1 MYLIPWRAQFPE
13 LFCKSSS
20 YFSVNYYWQNSKMWS
35 ATLILDTLRRCLT
48 AAGVGEDGDLKVSR
62 ATSQVFLQNDALPPA
77 STASPQLFHW
87 KRKGE
92 LIKQLDFSCRTSCTK
107 GKQPLCFLLCLDTSV
122 LYQPSPT
129 HPSIVFKYWG
139 GLPLPPL
146 LLSAHTPLPGT
157 AKAIK
162 ERRWHLPARVHLLK
176 CTVAAPWKHIQP
188 SLSP

>member
-20 YFSVNYYWQNSKMWS
+20 YFSVNYYWQNIKMWR
-35 ATLILDTLRRCLT
+35 AAVILDTLGRCPT
-48 AAGVGEDGDLKVSR
+48 AAGVGENGDLKVSR
-62 ATSQVFLQNDALPPA
+62 ATSQVFLQSDALPPA
-77 STASPQLFHW
+77 STARPQLFQW
-87 KRKGE
+87 KRKGG
-92 LIKQLDFSCRTSCTK
+92 LIKQLVFSCRTSCTK

-122 LYQPSPT
+122 LYHPSLT

-139 GLPLPPL
+139 GLLLPLL
-146 LLSAHTPLPGT
+146 LLSAHAPLPGT

-162 ERRWHLPARVHLLK
+162 QRRWHLPARVQLLK
-176 CTVAAPWKHIQP
+176 CMVAAPRKHIQP